1 MNREQIVLSLI
12 CQVWPILLPAL
23 VESAKNTNSPID
35 DWLIRLL
42 DGAIRGI
49 CND

>member
-23 VESAKNTNSPID
+23 VEAAKNTNSPID

-49 CND
+49 CSE

>member
-1 MNREQIVLSLI
+1 MNREKIVLALI

-23 VESAKNTNSPID
+23 VEAAKNTNLAVD

-49 CND
+49 CNE

>member
-1 MNREQIVLSLI
+1 MNRERIVLAIL
-12 CQVWPILLPAL
+12 CEVWPSILPLL
-23 VESAKNTNSPID
+23 VEAAKNTNSPID

-49 CND
+49 CNE